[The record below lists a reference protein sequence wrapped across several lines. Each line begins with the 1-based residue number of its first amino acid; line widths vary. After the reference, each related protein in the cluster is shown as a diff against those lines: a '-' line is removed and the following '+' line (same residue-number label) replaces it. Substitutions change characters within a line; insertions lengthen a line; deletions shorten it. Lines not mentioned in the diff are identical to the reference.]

1 MEMKELKSVN
11 DRLHKYDVFANA
23 DSDYIEVI
31 EWANGEGW
39 DININGD
46 KHISL
51 SMGEL
56 EAINYLTK
64 VLEYGYSD
72 TKNQD

>member
-1 MEMKELKSVN
+1 MEMKKLKSVN
-11 DRLHKYDVFANA
+11 DRLQKYDVFANA

-56 EAINYLTK
+56 DAINYLTK

>member
-1 MEMKELKSVN
+1 METKTLKSVN
-11 DRLHKYDVFANA
+11 DRLQKYDVFANA

-56 EAINYLTK
+56 DAINYLTK

>member
-11 DRLHKYDVFANA
+11 DRLQKYDVFANA

-64 VLEYGYSD
+64 VLEYGYSN
-72 TKNQD
+72 TKNQE